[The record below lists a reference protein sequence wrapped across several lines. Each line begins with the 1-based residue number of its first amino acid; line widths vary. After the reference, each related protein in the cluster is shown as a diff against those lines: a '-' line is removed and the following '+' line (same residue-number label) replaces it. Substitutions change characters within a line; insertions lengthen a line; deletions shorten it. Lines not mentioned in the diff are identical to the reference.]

1 MYTSDLFQSKSHINE
16 DQECQVLY
24 INDKPVAKYAD
35 PMQAKTQLAHL
46 QSKFPAKKIELKKEM
61 REGGQCNMTAEGQH
75 CPAHGLA
82 ECGMWEASD
91 PSGMMHAARHYNK
104 SFIITAELAEGG
116 TKKYRI
122 HAQSERVAREKFS
135 QHYNMAK
142 VLSVEEEGVAEGEEE
157 NLFTSEE
164 LAAINQYLDD
174 ELSFRELK
182 TYPGLVR
189 KIATHFNI
197 TSIQGHSSEMNFYDR
212 LVQARD
218 EGDIPQQGVAEGL
231 KQTLRKFD
239 PTIKARIRGK
249 SQDQTNQGLDTI
261 QHLADLDLTS
271 DDMVSRAM
279 KPNTYFRNAERYAKL
294 ANKGMAEDSLNEF
307 DPGEGGMPPFT
318 VYVGDTLIDKFASYD
333 EAQEEVKYQRGLD
346 PRWAHDQWKIV
357 NGIGETVWEYDVGEK
372 SDDMRRQHKIQFIPR
387 DNKDVEEGETTLTKT
402 GRIHRSTGPYGG
414 SPRDPDPLGDKLNKT
429 GTKRIE
435 KSLGVNWDRKK
446 EWQGGVDPEA
456 VDEVRRTNPLAQK
469 LRDLERRQ
477 GALTKPVEQMFHVTA
492 DQHGANKD
500 VPLYT
505 KTYPVRANSEQEAI
519 NTISKIFGGR
529 NHRIEQGV
537 DESTFSDAGDVVGR
551 KLGTIAGYALSR
563 NKSGAV
569 IGNKLGGAIGTT
581 AGKWLDKKLDNT
593 PKDEREV
600 KQGVAEGLSQTPF
613 TDEEL
618 VAINQYLDDDL
629 SFQELKTYP
638 GLIRKIATH
647 FDITSIRGHSG
658 EMNFYDRLVQAR
670 EEGDILQQG
679 VAEAQNDYF
688 KRRKDEEDRIA
699 GTKAPAKRTP
709 KQTDYEKKRKE
720 QDKDIAEGGMPS
732 SVIKSKQRYGDMSDK
747 DFAELHQSKSDD
759 DLVAMAWRHGY
770 GKGSLH
776 YVNKRKRGLA
786 RVEESRLYYNVI
798 GTRDK
803 DLKESF
809 GMQQDQKG
817 WFLEAT
823 AGRKRIL
830 EAHKAFGAPTI
841 L

>member
-492 DQHGANKD
+492 EHHGANKD

-519 NTISKIFGGR
+519 NTVIKIFGGR
-529 NHRIEQGV
+529 NHRIEQ
-537 DESTFSDAGDVVGR
+537 D
-551 KLGTIAGYALSR
+551 
-563 NKSGAV
+563 
-569 IGNKLGGAIGTT
+569 
-581 AGKWLDKKLDNT
+581 
-593 PKDEREV
+593 
-600 KQGVAEGLSQTPF
+600 VAEGLPDGLSKSDYTPGA
-613 TDEEL
+613 TKKHVDT
-618 VAINQYLDDDL
+618 NCTTCHGRKSMYKLDGKLFADNKVGA
-629 SFQELKTYP
+629 ERVKCPTCK
-638 GLIRKIATH
+638 GT
-647 FDITSIRGHSG
+647 
-658 EMNFYDRLVQAR
+658 
-670 EEGDILQQG
+670 GDKPG

>member
-519 NTISKIFGGR
+519 NTVIKIFGGR

-600 KQGVAEGLSQTPF
+600 K
-613 TDEEL
+613 
-618 VAINQYLDDDL
+618 
-629 SFQELKTYP
+629 
-638 GLIRKIATH
+638 
-647 FDITSIRGHSG
+647 
-658 EMNFYDRLVQAR
+658 
-670 EEGDILQQG
+670 QG